1 MFFLWKIKI
10 DVCVKKYSIVLFCS
24 FFIFLSE
31 AEEKN
36 IPLYSSPAS
45 TTSSSYIVNKWHD
58 PFTTFSQRKVC
69 IDIKTTDLVQFP
81 LKTIRLLGV
90 LSSQVKKIA
99 LLQTPDLQVHRVI
112 IGTQVGSSGG
122 EVCQITLNSI
132 RIKNFIWPLCSE
144 KSYTT
149 LYIHSS

>member
-31 AEEKN
+31 AEERK
-36 IPLYSSPAS
+36 IHLHTSSAEKI
-45 TTSSSYIVNKWHD
+45 SSSYIVNKWHD

-69 IDIKTTDLVQFP
+69 IDINRSHLVQFP

-90 LSSQVKKIA
+90 LSSQVKKVA
-99 LLQTPDLQVHRVI
+99 LLQTPDLQVHRVTV
-112 IGTQVGSSGG
+112 GTQVGSSGG
-122 EVCQITLNSI
+122 EICQITLNSI